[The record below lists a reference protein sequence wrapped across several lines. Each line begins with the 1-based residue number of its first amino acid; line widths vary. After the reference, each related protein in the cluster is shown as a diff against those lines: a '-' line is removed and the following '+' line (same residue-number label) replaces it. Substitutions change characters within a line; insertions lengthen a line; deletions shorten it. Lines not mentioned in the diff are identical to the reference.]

1 MIAAGDMIKWKTLTR
16 VHRFGGSPESLAEIG
31 RRAQAGAS
39 ISELITAEE
48 YRGAK
53 EVLGNMALTAGLN
66 HLIDILAGLNPS
78 AVKWDS
84 SNAFIGVGD
93 DGGAAAASQTQLE
106 AERNGTNYQY
116 VAMDAGFPMRT
127 VSLDGHPSVKFRA
140 TFLSGV
146 ACWGWAEW
154 CVANGNGVG
163 KVLLNRKA
171 DIIGTKPAFDLW
183 IFETELV
190 FG

>member
-1 MIAAGDMIKWKTLTR
+1 MSDRSDSIKWRTVAR
-16 VHRFGGSPESLAEIG
+16 VHCFSGPSDVLDELG
-31 RRAQAGAS
+31 RRAQAGGA
-39 ISELITAEE
+39 ISELKKAEE
-48 YRGAK
+48 YRGTK
-53 EVLGNMALTAGLN
+53 EIVGNLALNAGLN
-66 HLIDILAGLNPS
+66 HLIDIIAGLNPS
-78 AVKWDS
+78 AIRWDS
-84 SNAFIGVGD
+84 SHAYIGVGD
-93 DGGAAAASQTQLE
+93 DGGAAVATQMQLE

-127 VSLDGHPSVKFRA
+127 ASIDGHPSVKYRA
-140 TFLSGV
+140 SFLSGV

-154 CVANGNGVG
+154 CVANGNGAG

-171 DIIGTKPAFDLW
+171 EVIGTKPAFDLW